1 MFWFVYVIYVALLLI
16 IMTGKNYSTPILI
29 FTYKRLKSLKR
40 LIKSLKFNKDYNK
53 HKLYILSDGSKKKSD
68 QAQINKVR
76 LFCKKISGFK
86 SKKIILRKE
95 NFGLAQ
101 NITAGV
107 SELIK
112 KYGSVIVLEDDL
124 VVS

>member
-53 HKLYILSDGSKKKSD
+53 HKLYILSDGSKKKIGSST
-68 QAQINKVR
+68 NK
-76 LFCKKISGFK
+76 
-86 SKKIILRKE
+86 
-95 NFGLAQ
+95 
-101 NITAGV
+101 
-107 SELIK
+107 
-112 KYGSVIVLEDDL
+112 
-124 VVS
+124 